1 MFKATDTPWAP
12 WYVVHSDDK
21 RRARL
26 NIISHVLK
34 HIPYKETPREKV
46 KLPERLKAHGYQEPD
61 YPYNVV
67 PNRHGDRHRS
77 LTIPP
82 RWEPGVG
89 QLALGSIADRVDV
102 GNPCVRCGVHGLR
115 AASSS
120 DSAIWDFVR
129 SSNILF
135 FPVPLLEKWP

>member
-46 KLPERLKAHGYQEPD
+46 KLPDRQKAHGYQEPD
-61 YPYNVV
+61 YPYKVV
-67 PNRHGDRHRS
+67 P
-77 LTIPP
+77 
-82 RWEPGVG
+82 EPT
-89 QLALGSIADRVDV
+89 
-102 GNPCVRCGVHGLR
+102 
-115 AASSS
+115 
-120 DSAIWDFVR
+120 W
-129 SSNILF
+129 
-135 FPVPLLEKWP
+135 